1 MSSWNGKERRDNQ
14 GMEVVATLGAQK
26 ALKDF
31 CSMLGVD
38 TTDQD
43 SLNELRADLVYA
55 RKQRKGSEE
64 VIKWVKRSCVLAV
77 VSGLVVLLGR
87 GAEEAIKALL
97 SLK

>member
-1 MSSWNGKERRDNQ
+1 MTWNGKERRKHNPEIEEAAKIAAREA
-14 GMEVVATLGAQK
+14 M
-26 ALKDF
+26 KDTF
-31 CSMLGVD
+31 SLLGVD